1 MRARIATGAVV
12 ALAATAAPAGA
23 AAPNVAQLVVF
34 RNGTAVQKQVT
45 ASAVKVKVGK
55 KRCAVGAGTAL
66 AALARSK
73 IVTFQLHD
81 YGACSSNAADAASL
95 YVRRIR
101 KDAAKGPNGWVYKV
115 GNKVAP
121 AGAADPSGPF
131 GNGRLKSGAR
141 ITWFYCRMGSSGC
154 QRTLAAAPK
163 AVGGGQVRVT
173 VRAYDDY
180 GKSRAAAGATVHVG
194 NATATADSH
203 GTATVSV
210 APGTRKVYAQSKG
223 LVRSYTERID
233 VT

>member
-1 MRARIATGAVV
+1 MRLRIATGAVV
-12 ALAATAAPAGA
+12 AVAATAVPAGA
-23 AAPNVAQLVVF
+23 AAPKVAQLVVF

-45 ASAVKVKVGK
+45 AAAVKVKVGRK
-55 KRCAVGAGTAL
+55 SCAVGAGTAL

-73 IVTFQLHD
+73 IGTFQLHD
-81 YGACSSNAADAASL
+81 YGSCSSNPGDAAGL

-115 GNKVAP
+115 GNRVAP

-141 ITWFYCRMGSSGC
+141 ITWFYCRMGASGC
-154 QRTLAAAPK
+154 QRTLAVAAT
-163 AVGGGQVRVT
+163 ALGGGQVRVT
-173 VRAYDDY
+173 VRGYDNY
-180 GKSRAAAGATVHVG
+180 GKSRAAGGATVHVG
-194 NATATADSH
+194 NVTAKTDSH
-203 GTATVSV
+203 GTATVTV